1 MKTPAP
7 ATKGAIVTTGLDVFD
22 RGMQKSN
29 EWLKELERHLGVDDR
44 RYAYRVLRGY
54 FHVLRDRLPIDEAA
68 QLAAQLPHPL
78 RGVFYEGWDPSRTP
92 LTYRDRDTFLS
103 RLAEA
108 AQLAGP
114 TEASV
119 AAEAAT
125 RVLADRI
132 SGGEIDDILSVLPS
146 AVRTVLQ
153 PAVQR

>member
-1 MKTPAP
+1 
-7 ATKGAIVTTGLDVFD
+7 VSTGLDVFD

-29 EWLKELERHLGVDDR
+29 QWLKEPEQQLGAGDR

-54 FHVLRDRLPIDEAA
+54 FHVLRDRLPVNEAA
-68 QLAAQLPHPL
+68 QLAAQLPHLL
-78 RGVFYEGWDPSRTP
+78 RGVFYEGWNPSRTP
-92 LTYRDRDTFLS
+92 QTYRDRETFLT

-132 SGGEIDDILSVLPS
+132 SGGEVDQVLSVLPG
-146 AVRTVLQ
+146 AVRAVLQ
-153 PAVQR
+153 PAAAS

>member
-1 MKTPAP
+1 
-7 ATKGAIVTTGLDVFD
+7 VTTGLDVFD

-29 EWLKELERHLGVDDR
+29 EWLKELEQQLGSDDR

-54 FHVLRDRLPIDEAA
+54 FHVLRDRLPVDEAA
-68 QLAAQLPHPL
+68 DLAAQLPVPL
-78 RGVFYEGWDPSRTP
+78 RGVFYEGWNPSKTP
-92 LTYRDRDTFLS
+92 QTYRDRDTFLS

-125 RVLADRI
+125 RVLADRV
-132 SGGEIDDILSVLPS
+132 SGGEVDDVLKVLPE
-146 AVRTVLQ
+146 AVRIVLQ
-153 PAVQR
+153 PAGRS